1 MKTKNKTLTAIW
13 ILAILG
19 IVNIQA
25 ISDNKKL
32 ANTELNTANTE
43 ILNTETIKAEDLFIQ
58 SAEIL
63 TALEADAQIERFANK
78 QIQLSES
85 SKELSEF
92 LDTAEVS
99 TATGA
104 DLEIE
109 KYARKQVLLQNIKTA
124 K

>member
-13 ILAILG
+13 TLAILG
-19 IVNIQA
+19 AINIQA

-32 ANTELNTANTE
+32 ANPELTAATTE
-43 ILNTETIKAEDLFIQ
+43 ILNTETIKATDLFIQ
-58 SAEIL
+58 TAEEM
-63 TALEADAQIERFANK
+63 TALDADAQIERFANS
-78 QIQLSES
+78 QIKLSENS
-85 SKELSEF
+85 RELSEF
-92 LDTAEVS
+92 LDTAEIS
-99 TATGA
+99 TASGA